1 MPTSGQI
8 QNQSICGQFRLKA
21 SVRSFESPCVTV
33 ACVTA
38 SNKGFK
44 KSHSQSLEKN
54 QAGLP
59 LAMPKSF
66 RVKDTA

>member
-1 MPTSGQI
+1 
-8 QNQSICGQFRLKA
+8 LKA

-33 ACVTA
+33 ACVTD

-44 KSHSQSLEKN
+44 KSHSQTLEKN